1 MKKALKITGAVLAAT
16 ITTSPIFN
24 LAQADI
30 SSAADDVAPV
40 AGQEA
45 PALKLMEQIKVSD
58 VARSAVTGIH
68 FAKQALT
75 SGDADAAKE
84 ILDEVTGLFSDKDA
98 ALVVK
103 TDTGYVLPLDRGFGL
118 TEDFTPTEEHAPI
131 FAEVDL
137 LMQSGDING
146 VVIILNDAGID
157 LVAQVAVIPYSAT
170 IEGIKQVVAD
180 IDSGQLEKAGTDLD
194 AMLSSI
200 KVESYTRDA
209 LPTQG
214 YAPEAIAQS

>member
-1 MKKALKITGAVLAAT
+1 MKKALKITGALLATT
-16 ITTSPIFN
+16 IATSPIFN
-24 LAQADI
+24 VVQAD
-30 SSAADDVAPV
+30 AGRAVEDVAPV
-40 AGQEA
+40 TESEA
-45 PALKLMEQIKVSD
+45 SALQLMGQIKVSD
-58 VARSAVTGIH
+58 VARSAVTSIH

-75 SGDADAAKE
+75 SGDADSAKV

-103 TDTGYVLPLDRGFGL
+103 TDTGYALPLDQGFGL

-137 LMQSGDING
+137 LMQSGNING
-146 VVIILNDAGID
+146 VLNTLNDAGID
-157 LVAQVAVIPYSAT
+157 LMAQVAVIPYGST

-180 IDSGQLEKAGTDLD
+180 IEAGQLEKAGTDLD
-194 AMLSSI
+194 AMLASV
-200 KVESYTRDA
+200 KVEYYAPDA

-214 YAPEAIAQS
+214 YAPEDIAQS